1 MLHPAYEEGVEQFL
15 EFTSKRSR
23 SDEDEKYFCPCI
35 NCLNGRRQV
44 LNDIWEH
51 LLCHGIKKYYKREN
65 KKGILFILLI
75 GKKIEFLFIK

>member
-23 SDEDEKYFCPCI
+23 SDEDEKYFYLYI

-51 LLCHGIKKYYKREN
+51 LLCHGIKKNYKT
-65 KKGILFILLI
+65 
-75 GKKIEFLFIK
+75 